1 MRFLANE
8 NFPIASVRELREQGH
23 DVVAVLEVEAGA
35 KDPIVLGR
43 AARESR
49 ILLTFDRDYGELI
62 YRRNLPSPQGLVYLR
77 FVPVTPQEPAE
88 VVSAL
93 LQIEG
98 LDLES
103 RYTIVDR
110 QRVRQRPLPRFPSL
124 AG

>member
-23 DVVAVLEVEAGA
+23 DVTAVLEVEAGA
-35 KDPIVLGR
+35 KDPIVLGH
-43 AARESR
+43 AARERR

-62 YRRNLPSPQGLVYLR
+62 YRRHLPPPQGLVYLR

-98 LDLES
+98 LQLEG
-103 RYTIVDR
+103 RYTVVDR
-110 QRVRQRPLPRFPSL
+110 QRVRQRPLPK
-124 AG
+124 GH